1 MGTSNVNFQSYE
13 AKWVYYQNQLTIIFE
28 QWYNFMIIIEETRIG
43 NGKAELW
50 N

>member
-1 MGTSNVNFQSYE
+1 MGTSNVNFQSYK
-13 AKWVYYQNQLTIIFE
+13 AKWVYDQNQFE

>member
-1 MGTSNVNFQSYE
+1 MGTSNVNFQSYK
-13 AKWVYYQNQLTIIFE
+13 AKWVYDQNQLTIIFE